1 MKELTSWLLL
11 AIMFLSIFGC
21 SNNKEETPSNKQ
33 VIENNV
39 VTLKIY
45 NFKVE
50 MAQQLEEL
58 VKEYEEDNPG
68 IKIVIE
74 TCGGGCDYSAEL
86 KTKFSSGDQPDI
98 FFVAGYSDLDLW
110 IEHLEDLSDQPWV
123 ADLVDIAKEPM
134 TKEDKLYGMP
144 LNLEGWGYIYN
155 KDLFAQ
161 AGINDLPKTFSEL
174 EAVAKRL
181 QSAGITP
188 FENGYGEWWI
198 LGNHFLNMAFAQQN
212 NPLDYVNEVKLKKG
226 KFSENK
232 SFNEWVNLL
241 DLTIKY
247 GQENPL
253 QTDYSTQVTSFA
265 NGKAAMIQ
273 QGNWVQLQL
282 LNLNP
287 DLNYGFLPM
296 PINNDKEK
304 MDRLPIG
311 VPNNWVIY
319 RNSKVKEEAKDFLN
333 WLVTS
338 DSGKRYLVE
347 EFKFIPAVKN
357 IPVDN
362 TELGPL
368 GTDLLEYI
376 NEGKTVPWMWQ
387 KYPGYEENTY
397 KMAEVIQTYI
407 GGQITKEEMLQ
418 KFQLIWEELSDQ
430 EDMLLN

>member
-1 MKELTSWLLL
+1 MKRLSKCVYL
-11 AIMFLSIFGC
+11 AVMFLFIFGC
-21 SNNKEETPSNKQ
+21 SNKETPSNKQ
-33 VIENNV
+33 NTQNNE
-39 VTLKIY
+39 VTLRIY

-50 MAQQLEEL
+50 MAEQLAEL
-58 VKEYEEDNPG
+58 VKEYERNHPG
-68 IKIVIE
+68 MKVEIE

-110 IEHLEDLSDQPWV
+110 IEYLEDLSDQPWV
-123 ADLVDIAKEPM
+123 DDLVEIAKEPM
-134 TKEDKLYGMP
+134 TKEGKLYGMP

-161 AGINDLPKTFSEL
+161 AGIEEVPRTFSEL
-174 EAVAKRL
+174 EAAAKKL

-212 NPLDYVNEVKLKKG
+212 NPEDYIKAVMLKKE

-232 SFNEWVNLL
+232 RFEEWVNLL

-247 GQENPL
+247 GKENPL
-253 QTDYSTQVTSFA
+253 QTDYNTQVTSFA
-265 NGKAAMIQ
+265 KGKAAMVQ

-282 LNLNP
+282 LDLNSN
-287 DLNYGFLPM
+287 LNYGFLPI
-296 PINNDKEK
+296 PINDDKKK

-319 RNSKVKEEAKDFLN
+319 KHSSVKEEAKDFMN
-333 WLVTS
+333 WMVTS
-338 DSGKRYLVE
+338 ETGKRYLVE
-347 EFKFIPAVKN
+347 EFKFIPAFKS
-357 IPVDN
+357 IPVDR

-368 GTDLLEYI
+368 GSDLLTYI
-376 NEGKTVPWMWQ
+376 QEEKTIPWMWQ
-387 KYPGYEENTY
+387 KYPGYEVNTF
-397 KMAEVIQTYI
+397 KMGEVIQTYI
-407 GGQITKEEMLQ
+407 GGEITEEEMLQ
-418 KFQLIWEELSDQ
+418 QFRLIWEELSDQ
-430 EDMLLN
+430 EVMIQE